1 MTRLA
6 TIGVATVEFVSNDR
20 SALSAFLR
28 DRRDRITPT
37 EAGLRTYPGTRRV
50 PGLRREE
57 LAAMAGVSPD
67 YYSKLEQG
75 RQANVSIEVLRAIAR
90 ALKLNEVESAHLLDL
105 ASPAGSVDDAT
116 ERPDPGML
124 QVMRTLDHVPVLLLG
139 RSGTILASN
148 ALVRSVLSLPS
159 AAGESL
165 FDYLFRNPIARERI
179 VNWSQFAAA
188 AVANLRRDLA
198 RRPGDRVLTA
208 LIDELRSSEPC
219 FEQWWSDHEVREF
232 ERATKIIQ
240 HPAAGT
246 LEFGIEFL
254 TSPSEPGQS
263 LIVYTV
269 EDGSSTAKILPI
281 LASWD
286 PNSAITT

>member
-1 MTRLA
+1 M
-6 TIGVATVEFVSNDR
+6 SKDR

-37 EAGLRTYPGTRRV
+37 EAGLPTYPGTRRV

-57 LAAMAGVSPD
+57 LAALAGVSPD

-75 RQANVSIEVLRAIAR
+75 RQANVSNEVLGAIAR
-90 ALKLNEVESAHLLDL
+90 ALKLDDVEWAHLLDL
-105 ASPAGSVDDAT
+105 ASPALSAGDDT
-116 ERPDPGML
+116 ERPDSGLL
-124 QVMRTLDHVPVLLLG
+124 QVMKALDHVPVLLLG

-148 ALVRSVLSLPS
+148 ALVRAVLSLPPT
-159 AAGESL
+159 AGESL
-165 FDYLFRNPIARERI
+165 FDYLFRNPVARERI

-188 AVANLRRDLA
+188 SVAALRRDLA
-198 RRPGDRVLTA
+198 RRPADSTLSA
-208 LIDELRSSEPC
+208 LIDELRSSEPS
-219 FEQWWSDHEVREF
+219 FEQWWIDHEVAEF
-232 ERATKIIQ
+232 AGATKIIQ

-246 LEFGIEFL
+246 LQFGIEFL
-254 TSPSEPGQS
+254 TSPTAPNQS

-269 EDGSSTAKILPI
+269 EEGSSTAKVLPI

-286 PNSAITT
+286 PSSAITS